1 MSKTVTEANAAE
13 LFVLAC
19 RHSAHS
25 LKKSVSKFIQE
36 NMERVESTEG
46 MKKLDREHL
55 IEILKLARRRK
66 WNVFLKNYFFLFQ
79 SRVELYFV
87 LNSISICKI

>member
-1 MSKTVTEANAAE
+1 
-13 LFVLAC
+13 
-19 RHSAHS
+19 
-25 LKKSVSKFIQE
+25 
-36 NMERVESTEG
+36 MERVESTEG

-79 SRVELYFV
+79 SRIELYFV